1 MPRTRS
7 KKRAPASSSSGGASG
22 SLCERSPA
30 ALRLISECLDSDD
43 LLLHVLGLLPL
54 AGLGRA
60 ACVSSRW
67 ARLAASNSLWASLAE
82 RVWEGRHVS
91 EACRAQ
97 RRQHGR
103 SALRRSLA
111 ESEARHIDP
120 SLLCELTWHF
130 RFKRAAGEHWT
141 GSDPYWQ
148 GARARTLRFEPDG
161 AVRWEEEAWDGL
173 MRWRLEGGSLLR
185 VSHAQL
191 GAFPAERLVRHPPSW
206 GYLFTSPWA
215 VYASFPLSR
224 AVDDASL
231 TDRALGRS
239 VEPWQWA
246 EAARYNEAAAGES
259 SSDDEDAP
267 PPFPAGV

>member
-191 GAFPAERLVRHPPSW
+191 GAFPAERLVRHPPS
-206 GYLFTSPWA
+206 
-215 VYASFPLSR
+215 
-224 AVDDASL
+224 
-231 TDRALGRS
+231 
-239 VEPWQWA
+239 
-246 EAARYNEAAAGES
+246 
-259 SSDDEDAP
+259 
-267 PPFPAGV
+267 